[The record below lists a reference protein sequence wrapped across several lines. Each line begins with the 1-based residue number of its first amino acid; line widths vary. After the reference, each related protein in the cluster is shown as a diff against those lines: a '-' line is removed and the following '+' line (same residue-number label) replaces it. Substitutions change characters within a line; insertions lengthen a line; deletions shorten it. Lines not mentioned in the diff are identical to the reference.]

1 MFAKDRKIFQGVTQ
15 RTLGVVIV
23 LGLLAWLMVGCSIA
37 GVESDPAQTIT
48 AEDLIV
54 PESILP
60 EGWEYA
66 SKPRPLGPST
76 VGFGDENDLKIV
88 FWSNDPDKPER
99 LASLY
104 ILHLKDD
111 KEAKY
116 WYRREVGVYFGQDLF
131 RDLPLFP
138 SQFTS
143 NLRVGCIDS
152 ARPNHI
158 QCVLLGQY
166 DEFVVLL
173 NAVIP
178 EGYTTPEE
186 FDAFARR
193 IDRFI
198 GERLAQ
204 R

>member
-1 MFAKDRKIFQGVTQ
+1 MSARGKRAFHGVTQ
-15 RTLGVVIV
+15 RTLGVAIV
-23 LGLLAWLMVGCSIA
+23 LGLLAWLMVSCRIA
-37 GVESDPAQTIT
+37 GVESEPAQAIT
-48 AEDLIV
+48 AEDLII

-66 SKPRPLGPST
+66 TKPRPLGPSA
-76 VGFGDENDLKIV
+76 GFGDENDRKIA
-88 FWSNDPDKPER
+88 FRLSDDPDKPES
-99 LASLY
+99 LAGQY
-104 ILHLKDD
+104 IFRLKDD

-116 WYRREVGVYFGQDLF
+116 WYRWEVGVYFGQDLV

-143 NLRVGCIDS
+143 NLRVGCKDI
-152 ARPNHI
+152 ARSNHI